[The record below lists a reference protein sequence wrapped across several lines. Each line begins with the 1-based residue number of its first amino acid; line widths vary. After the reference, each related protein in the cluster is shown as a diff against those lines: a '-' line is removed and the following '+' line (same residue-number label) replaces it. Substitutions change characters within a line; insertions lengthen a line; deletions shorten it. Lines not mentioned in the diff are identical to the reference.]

1 MWINLDVE
9 KRHKT
14 QTLEILLRMPRSS
27 KEFDLVLS
35 MDNEHLKRNLDKIDK
50 LRLDTVI
57 EFTGYIHHLG
67 RKPDQY
73 EIDELY

>member
-14 QTLEILLRMPRSS
+14 QTLEMLIRMPRSS

-35 MDNEHLKRNLDKIDK
+35 MDNEHLVRNLQKIDK
-50 LRLDTVI
+50 LRLDTLI

-67 RKPDQY
+67 RTPDNY
-73 EIDELY
+73 